1 MQEKEFNL
9 LDEPWIRVITPSLEQ
24 KEVSLTDALIHAHE
38 YKGLSGEMPTQDAA
52 VLRVLL
58 AAAVTCFYRYD
69 ACGRPVRLVSGDEEE
84 DELEDEEEEAQDADD
99 DAEDADEEGE
109 RTVLRRWQRYWK
121 KGKFP
126 EQAVREYLE
135 TWRER
140 FWLFHP
146 KTPFWQVKDLQYG
159 TDYGVECLFGNIK
172 ESNNGK
178 TRHHFSMTEG
188 EELNR
193 LGYGEA
199 ACWLVHL
206 NAYAVNVKT
215 DKEAPGMGLPVG
227 VGRLGQLGFVMVN
240 GENLFQILMLN
251 LCARNTDKDIWAEP
265 KPVWEQAVR
274 TGQGCEREEFDNLPE
289 LYTIQSRRIM
299 LKRDEGGGI
308 TGFRAMGGD
317 FCPVEDAFCEPMT
330 IWKSKKED
338 KKKDQNSPHFLPQE
352 HDPAVRAWREFPAL
366 LDFGGSEDEKRK
378 KHIPGVVQWIQT
390 LYSKKLIPSD
400 HLITFRMIGMIYG
413 DQMKYTYGDCVNDSL
428 TLSADLLAE
437 LNGVWRTYITDQ
449 VEKCQ
454 AVAKEA
460 LYHAANKFCK
470 LLYGDGSAKSGIRE
484 ALVGQYYFS
493 IDAPFRE
500 WLVSIKPTSDS
511 PDEKQA
517 EWEKQ
522 SYYYARKTV
531 EDYISTLGADL
542 YLNREEEIKGGR
554 KRLLTIP
561 GIMNEYL
568 WELKKIY
575 NKTDNAERGGRK

>member
-9 LDEPWIRVITPSLEQ
+9 LDEPWIKVITPSLEQ
-24 KEVSLTDALIHAHE
+24 REVSLTDAMIHAHE
-38 YKGLSGEMPTQDAA
+38 YKSLSGEMPTQDAA

-58 AAAVTCFYRYD
+58 AVAVTIFYRYD
-69 ACGRPVRLVSGDEEE
+69 ACGRPEKLVSEDEAE
-84 DELEDEEEEAQDADD
+84 DELEDDTDEDK
-99 DAEDADEEGE
+99 EDADEEGE

-121 KGKFP
+121 RGRFP

-146 KTPFWQVKDLQYG
+146 EAPFWQVKDLQYG

-188 EELNR
+188 EELYH
-193 LGYGEA
+193 LSYGEA
-199 ACWLVHL
+199 ARWLVHL

-215 DKEAPGMGLPVG
+215 DKNAPGMGLPVG

-274 TGQGCEREEFDNLPE
+274 TQQGCEREEFDNLPE

-299 LKRDEGGGI
+299 LKSEEDGSI

-317 FCPVEDAFCEPMT
+317 FCPVEDDFHEPMT
-330 IWKSKKED
+330 IWELKKGD
-338 KKKDQNSPHFLPQE
+338 KRTDARHFMPKR
-352 HDPAVRAWREFPAL
+352 HDPAVHAWREFPTL
-366 LDFGGSEDEKRK
+366 LDLNSSGNEGDKI
-378 KHIPGVVQWIQT
+378 HIPGVVQWLQT
-390 LYSKKLIPSD
+390 LYSKKLIPPNS
-400 HLITFRMIGMIYG
+400 LITFKMIGMVYG
-413 DQMKYTYGDCVNDSL
+413 DQMSYTYGDCVNDSL
-428 TLSADLLAE
+428 TLSAELLAE
-437 LNGVWRTYITDQ
+437 LNGVWREHITGQ
-449 VEKCQ
+449 IGKCK

-460 LYHAANKFCK
+460 LYHAANNFCK
-470 LLYGDGSAKSGIRE
+470 LLYGDGSAKSGIKD
-484 ALVGQYYFS
+484 ALVRQYYFS
-493 IDAPFRE
+493 IDTPFRE
-500 WLVSIKPTSDS
+500 WLVSIKPAMDGA
-511 PDEKQA
+511 DEKQA

-531 EDYISTLGADL
+531 EDYITTLGTDL

-568 WELKKIY
+568 RELGKIY
-575 NKTDNAERGGRK
+575 QRADKEEQEGGNE